1 MQGENINIL
10 KNGIRILKPSEFK
23 KLIDAIPKVEHKDKL
38 EALLFTGCRYTELQW
53 LYENPS
59 AFSDGIIRMPSMKTA
74 SRHKERYIRLNNNGK
89 RAVQYFLRS
98 NRNLPDHPG
107 WDANLKRWCKYAEL
121 DPEGICCKTTRR
133 TWESWLVAQ
142 YKNNLPLIFLSQG
155 HTDRISM
162 EFYLMLPFAQD
173 DKEMEEMRLYTDGWV

>member
-74 SRHKERYIRLNNNGK
+74 SRHKERYIRLNNNGNQFVFSIMMESSEYNSSEICLLDLDGNNFIK
-89 RAVQYFLRS
+89 LTENNYWDLYPTWS
-98 NRNLPDHPG
+98 PD
-107 WDANLKRWCKYAEL
+107 Y
-121 DPEGICCKTTRR
+121 
-133 TWESWLVAQ
+133 
-142 YKNNLPLIFLSQG
+142 
-155 HTDRISM
+155 
-162 EFYLMLPFAQD
+162 
-173 DKEMEEMRLYTDGWV
+173 